1 MPLTTTSATRQLS
14 DGNFLNGG
22 PGNVFGQSAADG
34 IGFYGV
40 ASGIVQPSGQ
50 NQVAI
55 NRGNAAGVVATIYS
69 ASQSPSSVA
78 NITTAEKTMTLVTA
92 AGSVFQ
98 VTTTDLLFVNKIT
111 SQAGLGVGN
120 VRCSAANTAAVT
132 FSNVT
137 GATLTPTASQSYAVV
152 ALRGFNTFTG
162 TLSPAAVPASSII
175 EQQFAVAGARAGEL
189 LQVNKPT
196 SQAGLDIVGCRV
208 VSSGTVGINFLNAT
222 AAAITPTAAEVY
234 TFASLNGISA
244 VNNESVV
251 QSLQSPGS
259 IAANSAAE
267 QALTVTG
274 LLATDIVKGISK
286 PTAQTGLAV
295 GTNMRIS
302 AANTLQL
309 GFGNFTAGALT
320 PTTSETY
327 SVDVFRMNPVAP
339 LFVTTATLT
348 PIGVAG
354 TTTAEQTFS
363 VNGLVASSP
372 VWVNKPSAQAGL
384 GVAGCRISGAGT
396 LAINFVNMTTG
407 TIVPNAEVYTIGN
420 FQLPYGDASSTWLQ
434 TASVADVQQDQLAG
448 ALRSALV
455 NLGLVAGA

>member
-1 MPLTTTSATRQLS
+1 MPLTTTAQVRQLS

-22 PGNVFGQSAADG
+22 LGNTMGQSNQDG
-34 IGFYGV
+34 ISFYN
-40 ASGIVQPSGQ
+40 ATPIIQPFGQ

-55 NRGNAAGVVATIYS
+55 ARGNAAGVVATIYS
-69 ASQSPSSVA
+69 ATQSPSSVSA
-78 NITTAEKTMTLVTA
+78 NTTAEKTMTLVTA
-92 AGSVFQ
+92 AGSTFQ

-120 VRCSAANTAAVT
+120 VRASASNTAAVT

-137 GATLTPTASQSYAVV
+137 GATLTPTASQSYAIV

-162 TLSPAAVPASSII
+162 TLTPASVAINSIV
-175 EQQFAVAGARAGEL
+175 EQQFAVAGVRPGEL
-189 LQVNKPT
+189 IQVSKPT

-208 VSSGTVGINFLNAT
+208 VASGTVGISFMNNT
-222 AAAITPTAAEVY
+222 AAVVTPTAAEVY
-234 TFASLNGISA
+234 TFASLNGIDA
-244 VNNESVV
+244 ANNEVVV

-274 LLATDIVKGISK
+274 LLSTDFVKGVSK

-295 GTNMRIS
+295 ATNMRIS

-327 SVDVFRMNPVAP
+327 SLDLFRMNPVAP
-339 LFVTTATLT
+339 LFVTTATLA
-348 PIGVAG
+348 PIGVAP
-354 TTTAEQTFS
+354 TTTAEQTFN
-363 VNGLVASSP
+363 VTGLVASSP
-372 VWVNKPSAQAGL
+372 VWVNKPTVQNGL
-384 GVAGCRISGAGT
+384 GIAGVRISGAGT
-396 LAINFVNMTTG
+396 LAVNYINVTTG
-407 TIVPNAEVYTIGN
+407 TIIPATEVYTIGN

-434 TASVADVQQDQLAG
+434 TASIADTSQNQLAG